1 MRWRGA
7 AVAAP
12 SIVNTQ
18 TPNKGGRL
26 LVGSAGGG
34 AKDKLDP
41 HAPDSNPDIAR
52 VFALYEPLAERNQN
66 YEFKLVLAE
75 EITGNAIADV
85 WTVRLRQGV
94 EFQNGK
100 TLTSD
105 DAIASIQR
113 MIDPKRSSASSSLA
127 DIDPNG
133 FKKLDDR
140 TFSIQLKQP
149 YGTFDVQLGQYIAQG
164 SVRIDGEDLLRLL
177 PGALRAKR
185 GVTVSYVP
193 QDPGTA
199 LNPAQRV
206 GERIEEMLL
215 VHDRCRGNAMN
226 RNVFIT
232 CAVTDAGATTD
243 KASTF
248 RSRRSRSPPRR

>member
-1 MRWRGA
+1 MDA
-7 AVAAP
+7 
-12 SIVNTQ
+12 Q

-105 DAIASIQR
+105 DAIASVQR

-164 SVRIDGEDLLRLL
+164 SVRIEGEELLRLCRKHCARSAAS
-177 PGALRAKR
+177 PSPTCRSIRAPR
-185 GVTVSYVP
+185 STRRS
-193 QDPGTA
+193 A
-199 LNPAQRV
+199 W
-206 GERIEEMLL
+206 
-215 VHDRCRGNAMN
+215 
-226 RNVFIT
+226 
-232 CAVTDAGATTD
+232 
-243 KASTF
+243 ASG
-248 RSRRSRSPPRR
+248 SRRCCSCTTAAEETP